1 MTNENNQIASLLLVE
16 DDENLGFLTKS
27 FLESERFKITWA
39 KNGSEATS
47 FITDNNNFDLYLL
60 DVMLPDSD
68 GFRIAQH
75 IRVNDKKTPIIFLT
89 ARSLKEDKLKGFG
102 LGADDYVTK
111 PFDEDELVCRI
122 RARLKFEAE
131 PVRSNKESFNFDGL
145 IFNPTQLLLEVDG
158 DKKRLT
164 DKENRILE
172 LLCLSANEVVRR
184 ETILVDVWGE
194 NDYFLGRS
202 LDVFITRLR
211 KYLAA
216 TPLTIDNIHGVG
228 FSLNTGK
235 E

>member
-1 MTNENNQIASLLLVE
+1 MTKEGQPIANLLLVE

-27 FLESERFKITWA
+27 FLESEGFQISWA
-39 KNGSEATS
+39 KNGSEASVKIATIS
-47 FITDNNNFDLYLL
+47 FDLFLL
-60 DVMLPDSD
+60 DVMLPDTD
-68 GFRIAQH
+68 GFSLAQL
-75 IRVNDKKTPIIFLT
+75 IRQKDTKTPIIFLT

-122 RARLKFEAE
+122 RARLKTETPTVSVNAE
-131 PVRSNKESFNFDGL
+131 TFNFNG
-145 IFNPTQLLLEVDG
+145 ISFTPKQLLLEIGG

-211 KYLAA
+211 KYLSAS
-216 TPLTIDNIHGVG
+216 TLTIENIHGVG
-228 FSLNTGK
+228 FSLNTIK
-235 E
+235 K